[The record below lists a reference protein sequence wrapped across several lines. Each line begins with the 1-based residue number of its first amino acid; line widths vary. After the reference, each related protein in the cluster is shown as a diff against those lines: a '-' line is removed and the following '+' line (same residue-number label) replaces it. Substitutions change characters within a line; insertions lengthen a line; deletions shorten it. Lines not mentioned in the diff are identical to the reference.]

1 MQSGFSFLKKAPFTR
16 LLLPLIAGIIS
27 QWQLQLTLKIW
38 IPVFSIS
45 LLLLLTLF
53 LLPPFEKFLYTSVN
67 GFFIAII
74 FFSLGAGLAWK
85 KDIRHNKYWLGNLYK
100 ETNALMVRLEEP
112 LSEKIK
118 SYKAIAS
125 VQTMA
130 DNPEIFPVKGKI
142 IIYFQKDSS
151 LPQLNYG
158 SRLIFIKP
166 LQAIKNSGN
175 PAGFNYKRY
184 CLFQDISHQVYL
196 RPGEFELLPDKTG
209 SWFKNFLFSTRE
221 NILKILQKN
230 IQGEKEQGLAE
241 ALLIGYKDDLDK
253 NLIQSY
259 SNTGVV
265 HIIAISGLHLG
276 LIYWLLIQLLK

>member
-16 LLLPLIAGIIS
+16 LLLPLIAGIIT
-27 QWQLQLTLKIW
+27 WQLQFTLNLW
-38 IPVFSIS
+38 ILVFSIS
-45 LLLLLTLF
+45 LLLLLVLF
-53 LLPPFEKFLYTSVN
+53 MLAPFEKFRYSSVN

-166 LQAIKNSGN
+166 LQAIK
-175 PAGFNYKRY
+175 
-184 CLFQDISHQVYL
+184 
-196 RPGEFELLPDKTG
+196 
-209 SWFKNFLFSTRE
+209 
-221 NILKILQKN
+221 
-230 IQGEKEQGLAE
+230 
-241 ALLIGYKDDLDK
+241 
-253 NLIQSY
+253 
-259 SNTGVV
+259 
-265 HIIAISGLHLG
+265 
-276 LIYWLLIQLLK
+276 